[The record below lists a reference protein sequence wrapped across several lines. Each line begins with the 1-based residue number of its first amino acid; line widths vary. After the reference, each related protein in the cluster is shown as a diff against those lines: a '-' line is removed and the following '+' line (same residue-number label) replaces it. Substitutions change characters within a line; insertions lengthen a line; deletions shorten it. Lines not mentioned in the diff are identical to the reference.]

1 MIYPM
6 RRYDY
11 NINEVF
17 LSSMVNLFAWML
29 LALGILRIIFPHWF
43 GHPGRPSDAT
53 ACATIACGLLLGLGS
68 GGVRQN
74 RAVLNM
80 GLRLLLLLTV
90 AWLLLGGLQSSWW
103 GAIVGAGLAAQYALS
118 IITLREA
125 VRARFNPRYLT
136 LREFQTVVQ
145 VADVMLDDEKERL
158 HPIAVALRTDHL
170 LATIDSP
177 IKKDIRL
184 VLFLVEWLAP
194 LLVFRL
200 AAFSELGTHSRRQVV
215 QKVIWSKGP
224 FRDVAR
230 TLKLLTTFSFYTHP
244 DVRRSVGYTEV
255 DAGERRTSLNKT
267 PYTYPLPNN
276 QGPQNR
282 NPQNSNPQ
290 NDDGGPTQ

>member
-11 NINEVF
+11 NINEAF
-17 LSSMVNLFAWML
+17 LSSMVNLFAWL
-29 LALGILRIIFPHWF
+29 LLILGTLRLIFPLWF
-43 GHPGRPSDAT
+43 GHPGRLSDSA
-53 ACATIACGLLLGLGS
+53 ACITIVCGLMLMLGS

-80 GLRLLLLLTV
+80 GLRLLLLLAA
-90 AWLLLGGLQSSWW
+90 AWLALGIAQSSWW
-103 GAIVGAGLAAQYALS
+103 GAIVGAVLGIEYALS
-118 IITLREA
+118 KLTLREA

-136 LREFQTVVQ
+136 LRQFQTLVQ
-145 VADVMLDDEKERL
+145 IADVMLDDEKERL

-184 VLFLVEWLAP
+184 VLFLVEWFTP
-194 LLVFRL
+194 LLAFRL
-200 AAFSELGTHSRRQVV
+200 VAFSELGTHERRRVV

-244 DVRRSVGYTEV
+244 DVRRSIGYTEV
-255 DAGERRTSLNKT
+255 DAGERRANLDKT
-267 PYTYPLPNN
+267 PFIYPLPNN
-276 QGPQNR
+276 H
-282 NPQNSNPQ
+282 NPHHGNPHQ
-290 NDDGGPTQ
+290 HDGGEQQ

>member
-29 LALGILRIIFPHWF
+29 LVLGILRLIFPIWF
-43 GHPGRPSDAT
+43 GHAGRLSDAA
-53 ACATIACGLLLGLGS
+53 ACITIVGGLLLVLGS

-80 GLRLLLLLTV
+80 GFRVLLLLAV
-90 AWLLLGGLQSSWW
+90 AWLALGIVQASWW
-103 GAIVGAGLAAQYALS
+103 GAIVGAVLGIEYALS
-118 IITLREA
+118 KLTLREA
-125 VRARFNPRYLT
+125 IRARFNPRYLT
-136 LREFQTVVQ
+136 LREFETVVQ
-145 VADVMLDDEKERL
+145 IADVMLDDEKSRL

-170 LATIDSP
+170 LAKIDSP

-184 VLFLVEWLAP
+184 VLFLVEWLTP

-200 AAFSELGTHSRRQVV
+200 VAFSELGTHERRQVV

-244 DVRRSVGYTEV
+244 DVRHSIGYTEV
-255 DAGERRTSLNKT
+255 DTAERRVGIDKS
-267 PYTYPLPNN
+267 PFTYPLPQNHI
-276 QGPQNR
+276 PQ
-282 NPQNSNPQ
+282 QH
-290 NDDGGPTQ
+290 DGGEQP